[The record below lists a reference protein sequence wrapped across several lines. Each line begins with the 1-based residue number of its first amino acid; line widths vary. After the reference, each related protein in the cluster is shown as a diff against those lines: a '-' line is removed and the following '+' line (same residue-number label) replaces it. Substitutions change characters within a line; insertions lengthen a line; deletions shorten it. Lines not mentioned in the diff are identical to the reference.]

1 MASSSSM
8 NTLSQC
14 ERLPD
19 ELLLRVLKHVMVGW
33 DGRKRWCGA
42 LRGVSRRWRALHDG
56 ACTCLSVRNGV
67 TDEVM
72 HSLSERLPALTR
84 LYLDG
89 VKSLTAEGLRAVG
102 GLTALT
108 FLDLEYYSDA
118 SDAVLWELRDLT
130 ALTTLFWLHGFP
142 DVTDVSLQHLASLTA
157 LTTLWLVGTTTKA
170 GRKALKATAPPPHT
184 PAVNTR

>member
-1 MASSSSM
+1 M
-8 NTLSQC
+8 
-14 ERLPD
+14 
-19 ELLLRVLKHVMVGW
+19 
-33 DGRKRWCGA
+33 
-42 LRGVSRRWRALHDG
+42 
-56 ACTCLSVRNGV
+56 
-67 TDEVM
+67 
-72 HSLSERLPALTR
+72 
-84 LYLDG
+84 
-89 VKSLTAEGLRAVG
+89 G

-170 GRKALKATAPPPHT
+170 GRKALKATAPHARCQYTIALPLLRVRGWAVSTVYSQLMCTQLPPACIA
-184 PAVNTR
+184 PAP